1 MRELR
6 FNPGEVIIKE
16 NSFGSSAYIL
26 KSGSVDVTK
35 KAKNRDIVLATLE
48 AEEIFGELGLI
59 DDRPRSASVIAKTGV
74 IVDEIVRDDFLSL
87 LEDKAK
93 FVIPILKTLFER
105 LRQAN
110 EIVVSLENQLEESAK
125 ASYDTFVA
133 SVNIEG
139 LTEKSRSVLKNKVL
153 TIKKFPFKIG
163 RESTHS
169 HNDIFIDNDLFL
181 SDEVPFNVSRNHLS
195 INHIKNNFYVLD
207 RGSRIGTI
215 VNDKPIGGKISNFKS
230 NLIKGDNI
238 IILGDEA
245 SPFKFKIIV

>member
-59 DDRPRSASVIAKTGV
+59 DDRPRSASVIAKTCI

-110 EIVVSLENQLEESAK
+110 ETVVSLENQLEESAK
-125 ASYDTFVA
+125 PSHNTFVA
-133 SVNIEG
+133 SVKIEG
-139 LTEKSRSVLKNKVL
+139 LTEKSRS
-153 TIKKFPFKIG
+153 
-163 RESTHS
+163 
-169 HNDIFIDNDLFL
+169 
-181 SDEVPFNVSRNHLS
+181 
-195 INHIKNNFYVLD
+195 
-207 RGSRIGTI
+207 
-215 VNDKPIGGKISNFKS
+215 
-230 NLIKGDNI
+230 
-238 IILGDEA
+238 
-245 SPFKFKIIV
+245 